1 MIDWHSHILPE
12 MDDGSKSVEQSLQ
25 MLRML
30 SEQGVSRVIAT
41 PHFYANNESVQ
52 NFLIRRKESYEKL
65 SPHLFEGAPEIVL
78 GAEVAYYSGISRL
91 PDLTKLC
98 AEGGKCL
105 LLEMPMSRWTE
116 YTVKEIEELARHGEI
131 NLVIAHIDRYQHFQ
145 SYATWERLCDSG
157 CIIQAN
163 ASALLS
169 FSTRRR
175 MIRLMRNQSV
185 HCIGSDCHNVTTRA
199 PQIGRAY
206 EIMEKKLGKRFIE
219 KIMDFGLY
227 LLN

>member
-12 MDDGSKSVEQSLQ
+12 MDDGSKSVDESLQ

-30 SEQGVSRVIAT
+30 SEQGVGRVIAT

-52 NFLIRRKESYEKL
+52 NFIMRRRESYEKL
-65 SPHLFEGAPEIVL
+65 STHLFEGAPEIVL

-91 PDLTKLC
+91 PNLTELC

-116 YTVKEIEELARHGEI
+116 YTVKELEELAMHGRI
-131 NLVIAHIDRYQHFQ
+131 NLVLAHIDRYQHFQ
-145 SYATWERLCDSG
+145 SSATWARLCDSG
-157 CIIQAN
+157 CIMQVN

-175 MIRLMRNQSV
+175 MIKLMKNQSV
-185 HCIGSDCHNVTTRA
+185 HCVGSDCHNVTARA
-199 PQIGRAY
+199 PRIGHAY
-206 EIMEKKLGKRFIE
+206 EIIEKKLGKGFIK
-219 KIMDFGLY
+219 KIVDFGLY